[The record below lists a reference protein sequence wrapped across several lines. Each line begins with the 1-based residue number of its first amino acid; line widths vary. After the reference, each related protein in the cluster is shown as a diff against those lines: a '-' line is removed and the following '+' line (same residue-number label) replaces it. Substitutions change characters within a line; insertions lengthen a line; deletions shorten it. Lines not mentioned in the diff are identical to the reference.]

1 MQNQTSDSPIRL
13 DASTAVRSSL
23 RVTRVGMFLAETM
36 TRHVI
41 DGLNS
46 TAAES
51 ARELG
56 WMAENLAAL
65 SGVRPHVTGEV
76 PREPCVIV
84 ANHISYLD
92 PLVIASLVPCVPVA
106 KAELRDWPVLGETAR
121 RSNVLFVR
129 RECALSGARVL
140 REARRALDR
149 GVSVLI
155 FPEGTTTRG
164 HHVLPFRRGAMGLA
178 QWAKVPI
185 VPVAISYPSPEA
197 PWVDDDTF
205 LPHFMRTLARPL
217 TSVEVQ
223 FLASIHATDNET
235 PDAMAERV
243 RHEIARTLAT
253 RSISHRAGWAPGF
266 AREAVRAHPLRPAF
280 A

>member
-1 MQNQTSDSPIRL
+1 MRL
-13 DASTAVRSSL
+13 
-23 RVTRVGMFLAETM
+23 TRVSMFLAETM

-41 DGLNS
+41 DGLSS

-65 SGVRPHVTGEV
+65 SGVRPRVMGEV
-76 PREPCVIV
+76 PSEPCVIV

-92 PLVIASLVPCVPVA
+92 PLVIASLVPCVPIA

-149 GVSVLI
+149 GVSVLV

-164 HHVLPFRRGAMGLA
+164 HSVLPFRRGAMGLA
-178 QWAKVPI
+178 QWAQVPI
-185 VPVAISYPSPEA
+185 VPVTIAYPSPEA
-197 PWVDDDTF
+197 PWVGDDTF

-223 FLASIHATDNET
+223 FLAPIHTTEGHT
-235 PDAMAERV
+235 PDELAERA
-243 RHEIARTLAT
+243 RREIACALPA
-253 RSISHRAGWAPGF
+253 RSMPPRASSVIRAPRNLVG
-266 AREAVRAHPLRPAF
+266 AHHARPAF